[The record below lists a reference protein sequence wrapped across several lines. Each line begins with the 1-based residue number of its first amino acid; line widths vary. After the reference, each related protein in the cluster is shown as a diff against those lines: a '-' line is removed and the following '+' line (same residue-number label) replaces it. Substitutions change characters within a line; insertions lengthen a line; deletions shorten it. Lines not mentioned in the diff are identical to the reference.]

1 MKKYKALLS
10 SVLAFIMLCSCI
22 VLPVSA
28 QQSLPESEHRYANN
42 FYGEWD
48 YTHDKDVEGLFVT
61 FSEKTYTEDGDD
73 YNNIFFEG
81 EEDITIEDILKEGEQ
96 HKVGDIISIYDSK
109 RNLVGVYQGDELA
122 GRTVYIPDSS
132 FKITLITDSSLTAYG
147 FKVTDIT
154 DELPE
159 NAIVFRYHMP
169 DGSIQASAAFHDE
182 ESSSSLMVGKSF
194 MHIISGDEAI
204 IGWTLPNGE
213 EWYYAS
219 DSIYETYVGECGIYD
234 LYAISTPVQLLPTD
248 VYSFTN
254 SYEYFTF
261 DGDRYYMTKEHYL
274 RLISSA
280 CLAAGTIPLALP
292 AAITSSVLVTYPE
305 WSWAGSCIGF
315 ANTVC
320 LQKKGI
326 IDVVSTQPEASCVRD
341 LKPTPELISLLN
353 YYNAQAATT
362 ILSKDK
368 AFKPGSAEYTRQLKK
383 LVKSALDGNLIL
395 FEFFPIE
402 ENLSNLVSAYHGI
415 VITGAYEHPD
425 GGYILLYYDEND
437 SRYADRGYCGNLYIP
452 ADFSQIYGEY
462 SNLMIF
468 WTDSFEEYRSVDPD
482 IESANIF
489 SFRIEFFK
497 HIIELIKEWFDYYI
511 KALFVTK

>member
-22 VLPVSA
+22 VLPVNA
-28 QQSLPESEHRYANN
+28 QRPFPESEHRYSNN

-48 YTHDKDVEGLFVT
+48 YTHDKDVEGLFIT
-61 FSEKTYTEDGDD
+61 FSENTYTEDGDD
-73 YNNIFFEG
+73 YNNIYFEG
-81 EEDITIEDILKEGEQ
+81 EEDITIEDILEEGEQ
-96 HKVGDIISIYDSK
+96 HKTGDIISIYDSK

-122 GRTVYIPDSS
+122 GQTVYIPDSS

-159 NAIVFRYHMP
+159 GAIVFRYHMP
-169 DGSIQASAAFHDE
+169 DGSIQSSVAFQDE
-182 ESSSSLMVGKSF
+182 ESSSSLMVGNCF
-194 MHIISGDEAI
+194 MHVISGDEAI

-219 DSIYETYVGECGIYD
+219 DSIYDTYAGECGIYD

-254 SYEYFTF
+254 SYEYFNF

-305 WSWAGSCIGF
+305 WNWAGSCIGF

-326 IDVVSTQPEASCVRD
+326 IDVVSTQPDASCVRD

-362 ILSKDK
+362 ILPKDK

-383 LVKSALDGNLIL
+383 LVKSALDGNLVL
-395 FEFFPIE
+395 FEFFPLE
-402 ENLSNLVSAYHGI
+402 EDLSNLVSAYHGI

-425 GGYILLYYDEND
+425 GGYVLLYYDEND
-437 SRYADRGYCGNLYIP
+437 SEYADRGYCGDLYIP
-452 ADFSQIYGEY
+452 DDFSQIYGEY

-482 IESANIF
+482 IENSNIF
-489 SFRIEFFK
+489 SLRIELFK
-497 HIIELIKEWFDYYI
+497 HIIELIREWFDYYI
-511 KALFVTK
+511 KALFITK